1 MMRTTLRV
9 LMCGSAMAM
18 AFPAAAQEVPGL
30 RPAPDAPAAPPQS
43 AVPETQVEPPAPDAP
58 PAMADQKP
66 GDIVV
71 VGSRGKPRTDVDRPV
86 PVDVVSNVELRA
98 TGQTDLGQQV
108 QFTSPSFSSSK
119 FGING
124 ATNFADPASLRGLAP
139 DQVLVLVNGK
149 RRHQFSALNLNVAP
163 GLGTVVSDLNSIP
176 TGAVKRIEVL
186 RDGAAAQYGS
196 DAIAG
201 IVNLALND
209 QIGGTLDITGGI
221 HLEGDG
227 FTNKIS
233 LNHGIAL
240 GGDGGFVNY
249 TLEYFGFKG
258 TNRSDNYTGALYP
271 ATPANYATT
280 GPTPNFP
287 YSTANPRADR
297 NVYPQTPF
305 VVGNYGSNPND
316 TYQAFV
322 NASYPIAENTNLYAF
337 GGYSRKDVGAFG
349 FFRSAAVFGNSALG
363 IFPDG
368 YIPRLP
374 GTSIDWSATT
384 GVNSEVA
391 GWKLDLSV
399 GYGANRLDQN
409 ARNTVN
415 ASLGNASPTE
425 FYVGRTAFGQ
435 WLVDLNA
442 SKDFGAVGFVGKSL
456 NLAWGAQYRRDHF
469 EVTRGSPASYAVG
482 PLAVQGKAPGA
493 NGRPGYA
500 PADENDVSRQSVG
513 YYVDAEAE
521 FSDALLVAAAL
532 RFEDYS
538 DFGSNVSGKLAG
550 RYKFTDAFALRG
562 SYNRGF
568 RAPSLQQT
576 GNRVNTSTVQN
587 NQILITQ
594 QVSSDDP
601 RLAALGVPQPK
612 AEISNSYSI
621 GLTGDLP
628 AVAGG
633 RVSLTVDAFQIDIND
648 RIVIS
653 EGLLTAQYPA
663 VRALFPL
670 AREIRFFTNQID
682 TRTRGIDVVATYK
695 ANVGEGQNV
704 TLTLAGT
711 HARTEVQRQ
720 RDTPAA
726 ILAGASAAAQQ
737 IKLLGQTATE
747 LIEVAQPRTK
757 ILASANYAVDKLNVG
772 VRASYFGNVKA
783 FSTGLS
789 GQDKDVECDAANRC
803 VQTFRGKTVTDLT
816 LSYAFTEQFSLTVG
830 ANNIFDVYPDKW
842 KNLADGDVAQA
853 ASYSDGQTP
862 YTRNASQ
869 FGFNG
874 SYYFVTANVKF

>member
-1 MMRTTLRV
+1 MIKAALWS
-9 LMCGSAMAM
+9 LMCGTALATALPAMA
-18 AFPAAAQEVPGL
+18 QDVPGL
-30 RPAPDAPAAPPQS
+30 RPAPDAPDALPES
-43 AVPETQVEPPAPDAP
+43 AKPETQVEPPAPDAP
-58 PAMADQKP
+58 PPMAERDP

-71 VGSRGKPRTDVDRPV
+71 IGSRGKPRTDVDRPV

-108 QFTSPSFSSSK
+108 QFSSPSFNSAK
-119 FGING
+119 YGVNG
-124 ATNFADPASLRGLAP
+124 ATNFADPASLRGLSP

-163 GLGTVVSDLNSIP
+163 GLGTVVTDLNSIP

-209 QIGGTLDITGGI
+209 TVGGTLDVTGGI
-221 HLEGDG
+221 HKEGDG

-233 LNHGIAL
+233 LNHGLAL
-240 GGDGGFVNY
+240 GGDGGFINY
-249 TLEYFGFKG
+249 TLEYFGFEG
-258 TNRSDNYTGALYP
+258 TNRSDTYTGAYYP
-271 ATPANYATT
+271 ATPANYAVT

-297 NVYPQTPF
+297 GVYPQTPI
-305 VVGNYGSNPND
+305 VIGNYGANRNR

-322 NASYPIAENTNLYAF
+322 NASYPIAEETNLYAF
-337 GGYSRKDVGAFG
+337 GGYSRKDIRAFG
-349 FFRSAAVFGNSALG
+349 FFRSAAVFSNSALG
-363 IFPDG
+363 IYPDG
-368 YIPRLP
+368 YVPQLP

-391 GWKLDLSV
+391 GWKLDFSV
-399 GYGANRLDQN
+399 GYGDNHLDQN
-409 ARNTVN
+409 AFNTVN
-415 ASLGNASPTE
+415 ASLGNASPTQ
-425 FYVGRTAFGQ
+425 FYVGRTAFNQ

-442 SKDFGAVGFVGKSL
+442 SKDFGPVGFVGKSL
-456 NLAWGAQYRRDHF
+456 NVAWGAQYRRDNF
-469 EVTRGSPASYAVG
+469 IVKRGDPASYAVG
-482 PLAVQGKAPGA
+482 PLAAQGKAPGT

-500 PADENDVSRQSVG
+500 PADENDVSRRSIG

-521 FSDALLVAAAL
+521 FNDALLVAAAL

-538 DFGSNVSGKLAG
+538 DFGSNISGKVAA
-550 RYKFTDAFALRG
+550 RYKFTEQFALRG

-587 NQILITQ
+587 NLILITQ
-594 QVSSDDP
+594 QVSSDDA
-601 RLAALGVPQPK
+601 RLAALGVPYPK
-612 AEISNSYSI
+612 AEISNSYSL
-621 GLTGDLP
+621 GLTGDIP
-628 AVAGG
+628 DIAGG
-633 RVSLTVDAFQIDIND
+633 RLSLTIDAFQIDIKD

-695 ANVGEGQNV
+695 ANLGEDRNL

-711 HARTEVQRQ
+711 HAKTDVLRQ

-726 ILAGASAAAQQ
+726 IVAGAAPAAQQ
-737 IKLLGQTATE
+737 IKLLGTTATE

-757 ILASANYAVDKLNVG
+757 ILASANYAVDKFNVG

-789 GQDKDVECDAANRC
+789 GQDKDVECDASNRC
-803 VQTFRGKTVTDLT
+803 VQTFRGKTITDLT

-842 KNLADGDVAQA
+842 KNLRDGDVGQA

-862 YTRNASQ
+862 YTRNANQ